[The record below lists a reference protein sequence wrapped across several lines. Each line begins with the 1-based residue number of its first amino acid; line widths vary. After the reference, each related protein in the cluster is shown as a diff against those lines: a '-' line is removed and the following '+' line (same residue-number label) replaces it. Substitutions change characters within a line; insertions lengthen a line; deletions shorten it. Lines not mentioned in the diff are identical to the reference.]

1 MTRLKVLMGLFFIGM
16 VLTGVILAYF
26 VKGYYDDR
34 IEADNIREIAYG
46 TVSENQVK
54 EPEES
59 ETAAGEAADEGIS
72 IDFASLKEINSDT
85 MGWLQ
90 ACDGEIDGPVV
101 QTTDNSFYLDHRF
114 DGSSGSVGCF
124 FADAE
129 LPDAFGA
136 PLTVVYGHNRKD
148 GSMFHPLL
156 NYKDEQY
163 FKQHPTFVVWTEDEE
178 ITYRVFSAFFA
189 DNDVVYGDAFMNAV
203 KNGEEGDAL
212 KLLFEEAKEKSL
224 YDAGEDL
231 KLDNIVILST
241 CEYSGDNNRMVV
253 FGVKVR

>member
-1 MTRLKVLMGLFFIGM
+1 MTRLKVLMALFLMGM
-16 VLTGVILAYF
+16 VLTGVVLAYI
-26 VKGYYDDR
+26 VKGYYEDGK
-34 IEADNIREIAYG
+34 EAESIREIAYG
-46 TVSENQVK
+46 TVSEDQVK
-54 EPEES
+54 EPVS
-59 ETAAGEAADEGIS
+59 PGTAAEDVSDEGVT

-85 MGWLQ
+85 IGWLR
-90 ACDGEIDGPVV
+90 ACGGEIDGPVV

-163 FKQHPTFVVWTEDEE
+163 FKQHPTFVVWTENEE

-189 DNDVVYGDAFMNAV
+189 DNNVVYGDTFMNAV
-203 KNGEEGDAL
+203 MNGEEGDAL
-212 KLLFEEAKEKSL
+212 KKLFEEAKEKSL

-241 CEYSGDNNRMVV
+241 CEYSGANNRMVV

>member
-1 MTRLKVLMGLFFIGM
+1 MTRLKVLMGLFLIGM

-26 VKGYYDDR
+26 VKGYYEDR

-59 ETAAGEAADEGIS
+59 GTAAEEAADEGIS
-72 IDFASLKEINSDT
+72 IDFASLIEINSDT

-114 DGSSGSVGCF
+114 DGSLGSVGCF

-156 NYKDEQY
+156 KYR
-163 FKQHPTFVVWTEDEE
+163 DEE
-178 ITYRVFSAFFA
+178 YFRSFPDFTVYTFEGKPSPSFSGAMKI
-189 DNDVVYGDAFMNAV
+189 NDAS
-203 KNGEEGDAL
+203 E
-212 KLLFEEAKEKSL
+212 
-224 YDAGEDL
+224 
-231 KLDNIVILST
+231 
-241 CEYSGDNNRMVV
+241 
-253 FGVKVR
+253 